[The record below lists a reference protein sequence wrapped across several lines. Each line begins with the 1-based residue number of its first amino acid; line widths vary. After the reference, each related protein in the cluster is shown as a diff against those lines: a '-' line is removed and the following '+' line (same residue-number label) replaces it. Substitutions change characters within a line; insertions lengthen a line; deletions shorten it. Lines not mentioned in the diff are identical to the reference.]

1 MSSEHQDWTPVVLK
15 GKNPTNAKQTSYK
28 IEDRMSGAREQA
40 IRMAKLENESDV
52 VKTPFIPHALSQE
65 IIKARVAA
73 NMTQKELAQKINVQQ
88 ALITSYEN
96 GKAIPDSQT
105 NQILQ
110 KIAKALNTKFT
121 NKIVKPEKSS
131 TTTNSS

>member
-1 MSSEHQDWTPVVLK
+1 MSSNTSTHQDWTPVVLK

-28 IEDRMSGAREQA
+28 IEDRMSGPGKEQV

-52 VKTPFIPHALSQE
+52 VQTPFIPHALSQE

-73 NMTQKELAQKINVQQ
+73 NMTQKEVAQKLNLPHS
-88 ALITSYEN
+88 LITSYEN

-105 NQILQ
+105 NQNLQ
-110 KIAKALNTKFT
+110 KIAKSLNTKFT
-121 NKIVKPEKSS
+121 NKIVKPGKS
-131 TTTNSS
+131 N